1 MSLDLPLPLS
11 RYFSLSNGA
20 PGVHV
25 DDCFAAD
32 ATVHDEQRDYRGIA
46 AIGDWLADA
55 RAAYQQHVTPLQWE
69 LRDGRHRITAQVT
82 GAFPG
87 SPVELTHAFVL
98 AGERIV
104 ALEIG

>member
-1 MSLDLPLPLS
+1 MSFDLPLPLS

-20 PGVHV
+20 PGILA

-32 ATVHDEQRDYRGIA
+32 ATVHDERQEHQGIP
-46 AIGDWLADA
+46 AISDWLAHS
-55 RAAYQQHVTPLQWE
+55 RAAYQHHVTPLQWE
-69 LRDGRHRITAQVT
+69 LRDGRHRVTARVT

-98 AGERIV
+98 VGERIT